1 MELLTDRLS
10 VWQAVADLGT
20 GVESDSGN
28 GKANEVEGGMQGI
41 LRRFWEEI
49 MVTLWA
55 YLACLSLGSLV
66 SKLLIQVAGSL
77 RFVPSES
84 LWSPNPAQ
92 TPSAASYR

>member
-10 VWQAVADLGT
+10 VWQAVAELGI

-49 MVTLWA
+49 MVTL
-55 YLACLSLGSLV
+55 
-66 SKLLIQVAGSL
+66 
-77 RFVPSES
+77 
-84 LWSPNPAQ
+84 
-92 TPSAASYR
+92 